1 MYTIE
6 YICRVSKPTSKQQ
19 YEKRIKAKFYASDS
33 GNEPVKE
40 LLLELGRPT
49 KTIVGEDIRFVEIN
63 WRVDKPYVDK
73 LRSGRG
79 ELEESLYEVR
89 HTVLKNEY
97 RTLFF
102 VHGSLMILVHFF
114 KKTTQKTLKSDLELG
129 WGRMKKWMQ
138 AQVSVNKKAK
148 KGMKS

>member
-1 MYTIE
+1 M
-6 YICRVSKPTSKQQ
+6 
-19 YEKRIKAKFYASDS
+19 
-33 GNEPVKE
+33 
-40 LLLELGRPT
+40 LELGRPT

-63 WRVDKPYVDK
+63 WRVDKPHVDK

-102 VHGSLMILVHFF
+102 VHGNLMILVHFF
-114 KKTTQKTLKSDLELG
+114 KKSTQKTPNSDLDLG
-129 WGRMKKWMQ
+129 WSRMKKWMQ
-138 AQVSVNKKAK
+138 AQMSVIKKAK
-148 KGMKS
+148 KGKK

>member
-1 MYTIE
+1 MK
-6 YICRVSKPTSKQQ
+6 KPTGKLRDTQL
-19 YEKRIKAKFYASDS
+19 EKRIHAKFYASES

-63 WRVDKPYVDK
+63 WRVDRPYVDK

-79 ELEESLYEVR
+79 QLEESLYEVR
-89 HTVLKNEY
+89 HTVLKNEF

-102 VHGSLMILVHFF
+102 VHGNLMILVHFF
-114 KKTTQKTLKSDLELG
+114 KKTTQKPPQSDLELG
-129 WGRMKKWMQ
+129 WSRMKKWMQ
-138 AQVSVNKKAK
+138 TQFAANKSAK
-148 KGMKS
+148 KGKKA

>member
-1 MYTIE
+1 M
-6 YICRVSKPTSKQQ
+6 SKPTNNQQ
-19 YEKRIKAKFYASDS
+19 HEKRINAKFYASDS

-89 HTVLKNEY
+89 HTVLKNEF

-102 VHGSLMILVHFF
+102 VHGNLMILVHFF
-114 KKTTQKTLKSDLELG
+114 KKTTQKTPKSDLELG

-138 AQVSVNKKAK
+138 VQIAANKKTK
-148 KGMKS
+148 KGKKP